1 MNLNNKTFSI
11 PSTKSLD
18 GGKTNGKNFWTSVEK
33 LEEILVMENFRH
45 WLKKIS
51 YLPQAFSSIRY
62 LRLLGRPYILVYV
75 RINIALGSF

>member
-51 YLPQAFSSIRY
+51 YLPPSFFLNKVFETVRY
-62 LRLLGRPYILVYV
+62 TLVYV